1 MLSRRQRPI
10 VRETAHCSVTGDAK
24 PPSASRCPEQWG
36 VLPTT
41 GHDRRWNAICG
52 SSADCSVP
60 GNGTPQKTGHH
71 RRWDTTGLSARHRR
85 LTSITNVAAGF
96 GATMWGCSG
105 NPGTPPLIGERLL
118 RTAVESDG
126 ILLEFHGSGV
136 ELVVLALLGDELVVG
151 AALDDVAVVEHHDH
165 VGVAHGGQAVGDH
178 EDGAALH

>member
-10 VRETAHCSVTGDAK
+10 VRSNGVFSRQRDTTEDGTQYAGRPPTARSQA
-24 PPSASRCPEQWG
+24 
-36 VLPTT
+36 
-41 GHDRRWNAICG
+41 
-52 SSADCSVP
+52 
-60 GNGTPQKTGHH
+60 TGHH
-71 RRWDTTGLSARHRR
+71 RRRDTTGLSARHRR

-136 ELVVLALLGDELVVG
+136 ELVVLALLGDELIVG

>member
-1 MLSRRQRPI
+1 MERNMRVVRRLLGPRQR
-10 VRETAHCSVTGDAK
+10 D
-24 PPSASRCPEQWG
+24 
-36 VLPTT
+36 TT
-41 GHDRRWNAICG
+41 ED
-52 SSADCSVP
+52 
-60 GNGTPQKTGHH
+60 GTPQKMGHH
-71 RRWDTTGLSARHRR
+71 RSISHRR